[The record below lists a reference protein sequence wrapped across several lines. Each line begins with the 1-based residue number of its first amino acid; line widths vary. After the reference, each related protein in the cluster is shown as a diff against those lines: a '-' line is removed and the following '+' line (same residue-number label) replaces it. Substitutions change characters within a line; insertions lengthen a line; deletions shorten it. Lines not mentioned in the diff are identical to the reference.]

1 MSDVSA
7 PLAEIADEAHRIL
20 AAAEQA
26 DVQLRLIG
34 GLAVLFHSDPLHPA
48 LERPYKDID
57 LATVKGQSRKV
68 GDLMASL
75 GYQPAKEFNALNG
88 NRRLLFYD
96 VPNERQVDVFVG
108 TFEMCHVIP
117 ISDRIAIEEKTI
129 PLAELL
135 LTKMQVVELNEKDL
149 TDIVALLHH
158 HDVADHDDDA
168 VNAEEVARLT
178 ADDWGL
184 WRTTQM
190 NIDRVRERAGTVGL
204 SDEEH
209 RQVMERLDA
218 LAAAIDAAPKSRGWR
233 LRDRIGDRK
242 RWYENPDEVA

>member
-26 DVQLRLIG
+26 DVPLRLIG

-57 LATVKGQSRKV
+57 LATVKGQGRKV
-68 GDLMASL
+68 GELMASL
-75 GYQPAKEFNALNG
+75 GYEPAKEFNALNG
-88 NRRLLFYD
+88 NRRLLFFD

-135 LTKMQVVELNEKDL
+135 LTKLQVVELNEKDL

-158 HDVADHDDDA
+158 HDVGDHDDDT
-168 VNAEEVARLT
+168 VNAAEVARLT

-209 RQVMERLDA
+209 RQVMERLDV
-218 LAAAIDAAPKSRGWR
+218 LVAAIEAQPKSRGWR

>member
-26 DVQLRLIG
+26 GVELRLIG

-117 ISDRIAIEEKTI
+117 ISDRIAMEEKTI

-158 HDVADHDDDA
+158 HDVSDHDDDA
-168 VNAEEVARLT
+168 VNAAEVARLT

>member
-26 DVQLRLIG
+26 DVPLRLIG

-75 GYQPAKEFNALNG
+75 GYEPAKEFNALNG

-158 HDVADHDDDA
+158 HEVADHDDDA
-168 VNAEEVARLT
+168 VNAGEVARLT

-218 LAAAIDAAPKSRGWR
+218 LSAAIDAAPKSRGWR

>member
-26 DVQLRLIG
+26 DVPLRLIG

-190 NIDRVRERAGTVGL
+190 NIDRVRERARTVGL
-204 SDEEH
+204 SDAEH

>member
-1 MSDVSA
+1 
-7 PLAEIADEAHRIL
+7 
-20 AAAEQA
+20 
-26 DVQLRLIG
+26 
-34 GLAVLFHSDPLHPA
+34 
-48 LERPYKDID
+48 
-57 LATVKGQSRKV
+57 
-68 GDLMASL
+68 MASL
-75 GYQPAKEFNALNG
+75 GYEPAKEFNALNG
-88 NRRLLFYD
+88 NRRLLFFD

-168 VNAEEVARLT
+168 VNAAEVARLT

-190 NIDRVRERAGTVGL
+190 NIERVRERAGTVGL

-209 RQVMERLDA
+209 QQVMERLDA
-218 LAAAIDAAPKSRGWR
+218 LAAAIDARPKSRGWR

>member
-26 DVQLRLIG
+26 DVPLRLIG

-190 NIDRVRERAGTVGL
+190 NIDRVRERAVTVGL